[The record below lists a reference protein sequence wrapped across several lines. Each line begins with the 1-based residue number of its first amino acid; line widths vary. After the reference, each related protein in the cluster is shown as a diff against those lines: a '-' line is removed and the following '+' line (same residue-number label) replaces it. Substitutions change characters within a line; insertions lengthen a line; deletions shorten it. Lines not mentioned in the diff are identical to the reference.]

1 MIVGIGVDIAEI
13 SRVDEALRRT
23 PALAGR
29 LFAEGERN
37 GSATSLA
44 GAFAA
49 KEAVAKALG
58 GPAGLLWTD
67 VEVVHDL
74 VGRPLLEVSGTV
86 ANAAARLGIRTWHLS
101 LSHDGGMCVA
111 MVVAEG

>member
-13 SRVDEALRRT
+13 SRVEEALRRT
-23 PALAGR
+23 PALVGR
-29 LFAEGERN
+29 LFAQGERN
-37 GSATSLA
+37 GSAASLA

-58 GPAGLLWTD
+58 APAGLRWTD
-67 VEVVHDL
+67 VAVLHNP
-74 VGRPLLEVSGTV
+74 VGRPLLQVSGTV
-86 ANAAARLGIRTWHLS
+86 ADAATRLGIRTWHLS

>member
-13 SRVDEALRRT
+13 SRVTEALRRT
-23 PALAGR
+23 PALARR
-29 LFAEGERN
+29 LFAQGERT
-37 GSATSLA
+37 GSPASLA

-58 GPAGLLWTD
+58 APAGLRWTD
-67 VEVVHDL
+67 VEIVHNPA
-74 VGRPLLEVSGTV
+74 GRPLLQVSGTV
-86 ANAAARLGIRTWHLS
+86 ADAATRLGIAAWHVS
-101 LSHDGGMCVA
+101 LSHDGGWCVA

>member
-29 LFAEGERN
+29 LFAQGEQS
-37 GSATSLA
+37 GSLASLA

-58 GPAGLLWTD
+58 GAAGLPWTD

-74 VGRPLLEVSGTV
+74 AGRPLLQVSGTV
-86 ANAAARLGIRTWHLS
+86 ADAAARLGVRTWHLS
-101 LSHDGGMCVA
+101 LSHDGGICVA